1 MTMTMHEQGGSRTTF
16 PALRRQLGGW
26 MLCAAMSLTACD
38 GVAPYDGT
46 IWDNPLP
53 HSAYRGPVPL
63 HGTYH
68 SSAMNVNVGYNVVL
82 PPEYDSH
89 PGARFPVVYVLHGA
103 GGNENSFLLALG
115 LNPPAIG
122 YINFDQ
128 SGIIVVYPNG
138 GRQSKYYDAVPASPM
153 HGHEMVETTIFYEL
167 IPHIDDNFRTIP
179 SREGRAI
186 MGSSMGGLGALRLAF
201 KRPDMFSSVRSWSAA
216 VFPTAHQAFNAIPGV
231 DVGRY
236 MFNND
241 GNLYEKGNP
250 YNLAKQNA
258 DRIKSLGLGIHLSI
272 GGDDGLLPNNQALID
287 VLYNAGIPHDAL
299 EIFPGIGHEWRVVS
313 LDSLQWAKKYLS
325 YTIN

>member
-1 MTMTMHEQGGSRTTF
+1 MTMTIHEQGDSRTTS
-16 PALRRQLGGW
+16 PALRRQLSGW
-26 MLCAAMSLTACD
+26 TLCAAMSLTACD

-53 HSAYRGPVPL
+53 HSAYPGPVPI
-63 HGTYH
+63 HGTYF

-82 PPEYDSH
+82 PPEYGSH

-103 GGNENSFLLALG
+103 GGDENDFLVAIG
-115 LNPPAIG
+115 GPVIG

-138 GRQSKYYDAVPASPM
+138 GRQSKYYDAVPGSPM
-153 HGHEMVETTIFYEL
+153 YGHEMVETTILYEL

-179 SREGRAI
+179 SRQGRAI
-186 MGSSMGGLGALRLAF
+186 MGISMGGLGALRFAF

-216 VFPTAHQAFNAIPGV
+216 VFLTGHQAFNAIPGV

-241 GNLYEKGNP
+241 GNLYEEGSP

-258 DRIKSLGLGIHLSI
+258 DWIKSLGLGIHMGI
-272 GGDDGLLPNNQALID
+272 GGGDGFLPTNRALID
-287 VLYNAGIPHDAL
+287 VLDSVGIPHDAL
-299 EIFPGIGHEWRVVS
+299 EIFPGLGHESGVVS
-313 LDSLQWAKKYLS
+313 LDSLQWAKQYFL
-325 YTIN
+325 YTPIN